1 MSKNPRTPRVSEAW
15 GARKLFSSDRCTERE
30 APSEGGIRKEMF
42 VMSKRRSVSYQ
53 VRGKLTRKLA
63 IGKKRHR
70 YKDKRGR
77 SPYIHSWSTYN
88 SYVKHCIA
96 FGLWV
101 RERYGIGD
109 IDNMGM
115 FVEMYLR
122 YRIAQGLSAWT
133 LALDAAA
140 LAKLYDCSIDDF
152 DIALPQ
158 RHRADIK
165 RSRGE
170 VVGFDE
176 AAHSD
181 TVAFCRATGLRR
193 HELAALKKSDIGA
206 DGKTVFVRRGKGGKP
221 RTVPV
226 LEGHNEAVL
235 KAAERCHNDE
245 DMVFSKS
252 DLPARMPIHK
262 YRAEYA
268 KAQYS
273 RLARPVNDIPKRE
286 RYICRRDK
294 AGTVYDKSA
303 MAEVSKMLGHNRIDI
318 IAYSYL

>member
-1 MSKNPRTPRVSEAW
+1 
-15 GARKLFSSDRCTERE
+15 
-30 APSEGGIRKEMF
+30 
-42 VMSKRRSVSYQ
+42 MSKRRSVSYQ

-77 SPYIHSWSTYN
+77 SPYIHSWSTYK

-109 IDNMGM
+109 IDNMGV
-115 FVEMYLR
+115 FVEQYLAW
-122 YRIAQGLSAWT
+122 RISQGLSAWT
-133 LALDAAA
+133 IALDAAA
-140 LAKLYDCSIDDF
+140 LAKLYDCHTDDF
-152 DIALPQ
+152 DVDLPQ
-158 RHRADIK
+158 RHRADVK

-170 VVGFDE
+170 VKHFDE
-176 AAHSD
+176 AKHQQ
-181 TVAFCRATGLRR
+181 TVNFCKATGLRR
-193 HELAALKKSDIGA
+193 HELAELKKSDISP
-206 DGKTVFVRRGKGGKP
+206 DGKTVYVRRGKGGKP

-226 LEGHNEAVL
+226 LEGHSEAVL
-235 KAAERCHNDE
+235 KAAERCHND
-245 DMVFSKS
+245 DDRIFNKS

-268 KAQYS
+268 RAQYQ
-273 RLARPVNDIPKRE
+273 RLARPVENIPRRE